1 MTPWPGGRSV
11 QHCWSAAPVGRVRR
25 VLLRLCLFVGFET
38 AHFKLVLTGFGLKC
52 PSVWCI
58 LKTFDVFHQCDSC
71 FILIL
76 KSLCSED
83 EDFSVLLTALE
94 GTRSLKRAART
105 LLLLRCPCLNSDV
118 LVFDSVRRL
127 HQRRSFAAVFSL
139 CDHRWNFVNV
149 PELGR
154 AEYAHVPPF
163 HICFQVRVLRR
174 NTTGGRLL
182 LCICSMSTS
191 APPGWRPKIIL
202 SCWVRILNL
211 KTVY

>member
-1 MTPWPGGRSV
+1 MFFTSV
-11 QHCWSAAPVGRVRR
+11 ILASYWYSNLSAQRMKISRFCWRR
-25 VLLRLCLFVGFET
+25 WKVQEVLNV
-38 AHFKLVLTGFGLKC
+38 
-52 PSVWCI
+52 
-58 LKTFDVFHQCDSC
+58 
-71 FILIL
+71 
-76 KSLCSED
+76 
-83 EDFSVLLTALE
+83 
-94 GTRSLKRAART
+94 
-105 LLLLRCPCLNSDV
+105 LLLRCPCLNSDV

-154 AEYAHVPPF
+154 AEYDHVPPF